1 MGIYTYFQNYGEMLV
16 VESAI
21 RMYGYIENNRLV
33 LIIDQVYHARVGN
46 QKARALASA
55 FSFSCRA

>member
-1 MGIYTYFQNYGEMLV
+1 
-16 VESAI
+16 
-21 RMYGYIENNRLV
+21 
-33 LIIDQVYHARVGN
+33 LIIDQVYHARLRK